1 MLEIL
6 VKVEMPFQ
14 IPGRTASFL
23 LDLVCFRLFVF
34 TCVHRKIFVQFTVVL
49 EGEKFSRVLQKK
61 NLMYER
67 KSSERGAA
75 VM

>member
-1 MLEIL
+1 MLKIS

-34 TCVHRKIFVQFTVVL
+34 TCVHRKVFVQFTVVL
-49 EGEKFSRVLQKK
+49 EGEKFSGVLQKK
-61 NLMYER
+61 KMYER